1 MLIAHLADAHL
12 GFRQYHRQ
20 TAGGIN
26 QREADVAAAFR
37 AAVDGVIAARPDA
50 VLVAGDLFHAVRPTN
65 TAIVFA
71 FRQFQRLREAL
82 PDAPVVLIAGNHDT
96 PRSAETG
103 SILALLEDLGV
114 DVAAAEAR
122 RLEYPALDLSVL
134 AVPHAALFAD
144 ERPALEPLG
153 AARRQVL
160 MLHGEVE
167 GIFPADRTAVEYG
180 GALLDPAALARGG
193 WSYVA
198 LGHYHVQTEVAPRV
212 WYSGALEYVSP
223 NPWGELREEAAAGL
237 AGKGWLLVHPDS
249 GAVTR
254 HAVAGARAVLD
265 LPAVDAAGLEA
276 AALQARVAER
286 VAAVPGG
293 IADRV
298 VRVVVRNVPR
308 AVARGL
314 DHEAIRGWKAEAL
327 HFQLDL
333 QPPRAARAEASGAA
347 GRRQTLPELVADYLG
362 RRPLPAEVS
371 RERFVRR
378 GAELVAA
385 VEREELEA

>member
-20 TAGGIN
+20 TPAGIN

-71 FRQFQRLREAL
+71 FRQVQRLREAL
-82 PDAPVVLIAGNHDT
+82 PEAPVVLIAGNHDT
-96 PRSAETG
+96 PRSSETG

-122 RLEYPALDLSVL
+122 RFEYPALDLSVL
-134 AVPHAALFAD
+134 AVPHAALFEG
-144 ERPALEPLG
+144 ERPALEPAG
-153 AARRQVL
+153 PARRQVL

-167 GIFPADRTAVEYG
+167 GLFPTDRTVVEYG
-180 GALLDPAALARGG
+180 GALLGRSELSRGG

-198 LGHYHVQTEVAPRV
+198 LGHYHVQAEVAPRV

-223 NPWGELREEAAAGL
+223 NPWGELREEAALGL
-237 AGKGWLLVHPDS
+237 AGKGWLLVDPD
-249 GAVTR
+249 GGTVTR
-254 HAVAGARAVLD
+254 CPVAPARAVLD
-265 LPAVDAAGLEA
+265 LPPVDAAGLDA
-276 AALQARVAER
+276 GALQERLAGR
-286 VAAVPGG
+286 VAAVAGG

-298 VRVVVRNVPR
+298 VRLVVRNVPR

-314 DHEAIRGWKAEAL
+314 DHQVVRGWKAEAL

-333 QPPRAARAEASGAA
+333 QPPRPARTEVSGAP

-362 RRPLPAEVS
+362 RRPLPAEVP
-371 RERFVRR
+371 REAFVRR
-378 GAELVAA
+378 GTELVAA
-385 VEREELEA
+385 VEHEELEA